1 MVDAGR
7 YNIFK
12 FKNIK
17 SKYNLNEEK
26 TRFSNIIVTV
36 DGSESSLSA
45 ADFAISLASRDSS
58 QLTILTVIHTAVGLG
73 HSGKPEEWHKSERIK
88 AQELFD
94 KIKKDAQNK
103 NIICKTNIIET
114 HMSVDGAIVNYAEEQ
129 KGDLIVIGTSGMGGL
144 KKMLLGSVVT
154 GVVRYATCPVLV
166 VK

>member
-1 MVDAGR
+1 LVDAGR

-58 QLTILTVIHTAVGLG
+58 QLTILTVIHTAVGFG
-73 HSGKPEEWHKSERIK
+73 HSGKPEEWHQSERIR

-94 KIKKDAQNK
+94 KIIKNAQNK
-103 NIICKTNIIET
+103 NVICKTDIIET

-129 KGDLIVIGTSGMGGL
+129 KGDLIVIGTSGMTGL
-144 KKMLLGSVVT
+144 KKMLLGSVLT